1 MLSHLLPQHG
11 AVMSQHGAAD
21 WAALRGVF
29 LNATLRGHL
38 LMQTKMSLM
47 EITFSV
53 FS

>member
-11 AVMSQHGAAD
+11 DAD

-29 LNATLRGHL
+29 LGATLRGHSP
-38 LMQTKMSLM
+38 MQTKMSLM